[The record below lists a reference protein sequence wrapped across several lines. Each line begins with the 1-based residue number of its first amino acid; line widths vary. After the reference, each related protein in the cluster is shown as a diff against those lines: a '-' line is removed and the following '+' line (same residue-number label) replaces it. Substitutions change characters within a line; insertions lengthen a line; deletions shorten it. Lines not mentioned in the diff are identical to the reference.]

1 MSTLISAFKE
11 IFENLTK
18 NFILRNKT
26 KTAYIDLSLSFKN
39 LGFKVIIK
47 KIGKNKYPSGNIG
60 VY

>member
-1 MSTLISAFKE
+1 MSTLTSAFKE

-39 LGFKVIIK
+39 LGFKVIIITIMSIAQASVDWK
-47 KIGKNKYPSGNIG
+47 K
-60 VY
+60 

>member
-1 MSTLISAFKE
+1 MSTLTSAFKE

-39 LGFKVIIK
+39 LGFKVII
-47 KIGKNKYPSGNIG
+47 ITIMSIA
-60 VY
+60 

>member
-1 MSTLISAFKE
+1 MSTLTSAFKE

-39 LGFKVIIK
+39 FGFKVIIITIMSIAQASVDWK
-47 KIGKNKYPSGNIG
+47 K
-60 VY
+60 